1 MGHSERRGTSR
12 IENISKHLRLSDVD
26 WLHCGSECVAQQ
38 PFPPKNESCQARA
51 WPHLRITCLEV
62 VCQPCNPVSSSGKG
76 DSLRA
81 DLHRNSKRHKSVHS
95 RAKRSKSSSA
105 TGKRPIQ
112 LVVTLAAQKFLD
124 SDEKPPNDT

>member
-12 IENISKHLRLSDVD
+12 IENISKHLRLSEGD

-38 PFPPKNESCQARA
+38 PFPPKNESCQ
-51 WPHLRITCLEV
+51 V